1 MYLDE
6 LKGLKSRLKILKFA
20 PRTCETYASCIRGYF
35 EYIKA
40 DFRSYSESDLQAFL
54 KRIRQ
59 KGGSPNQLRLYL
71 SAIKFYYLKC
81 VGIRGKISIELPKR
95 AVKCR
100 PSILS
105 RGEIRHLRYAV
116 KHPVHRLLL
125 CLAYG
130 AGLRLDELVNLKKAD
145 IEWDKKLIKVKGVGV
160 NSERIVPLPRPIT
173 TDLWKLVLG
182 RKKTDFVFTSAGG
195 GAYPRRTVQKIFK
208 NAARKY
214 NLSEKATFQSLRH
227 SFAVHL
233 IENGTDL
240 SAVHQLLGNK
250 DLRSTKIYAEMA
262 QAKIE
267 ELRSPLR
274 WMQDN

>member
-1 MYLDE
+1 MYLNE
-6 LKGLKSRLKILKFA
+6 LKSLKNRLKILKFA
-20 PRTCETYASCIRGYF
+20 PRTCETYTSCVRDYF
-35 EYIKA
+35 EYKKV
-40 DFRSYSESDLQAFL
+40 DFRSYSESELQAFL
-54 KRIRQ
+54 RRLRQ

-81 VGIRGKISIELPKR
+81 VGIQRKIRIELPKR
-95 AVKCR
+95 AAKCR

-105 RGEIRHLRYAV
+105 RGEIRNLRYAV

-130 AGLRLDELVNLKKAD
+130 TGLRLNELINLKKED
-145 IEWDKKLIKVKGVGV
+145 IDWDRKLINVKGVGE
-160 NSERIVPLPRPIT
+160 NYERIVPLPRPIMNG
-173 TDLWKLVLG
+173 LWKLVLG
-182 RKKTDFVFTSAGG
+182 REETDFVFTSARGG
-195 GAYPRRTVQKIFK
+195 TYPRRTVQKIFK

-214 NLSEKATFQSLRH
+214 NLSEKTTFQSLRH

-240 SAVHQLLGNK
+240 SVVHQLLGNK
-250 DLRSTKIYAEMA
+250 DFLSTKIYAEIA
-262 QAKIE
+262 QAKIV

-274 WMQDN
+274 WMQDK